1 MKKLAY
7 VTNIPTPYRDFRFR
21 ILKNQLEKQGIELE
35 VLYMAKTEPGRN
47 WDAEILA
54 KGYKAVFFKN
64 FGINISS
71 KRMFIHFNPGLFLY
85 LLRSKFD
92 YVIVGGISSPTHIL
106 SPYFTSSSKCIL
118 SVESNLNSERSDNR
132 ILGFIKEK
140 IIKKYDYF
148 QVTGKP
154 SVAYIE
160 KYYGDKLS
168 DEQVIYLKN
177 LINEEDF
184 LKSRPLKLENDK
196 IHLVIIGRLERV
208 KGIEEFLHGIS
219 LIDHSNINV
228 SIVGEGSQYD
238 LINEYIKEK
247 QLPAKLIGHIK
258 SDEISNWL
266 NSADAFVLPSISDP
280 SPLSPIE
287 ALYLGKPLLVSD
299 RIGNLND
306 VLVEGKNGFKFDIFS
321 KETVAKSISK
331 FISLSDDEKASF
343 SASSVQLYIDNFDP
357 EKQIEDYIRKV
368 IS

>member
-21 ILKNQLEKQGIELE
+21 LLSDQLEEQGVELE

-47 WDAEILA
+47 WDSESLA

-71 KRMFIHFNPGLFLY
+71 KRMFIHFNPGLLFY
-85 LLRSKFD
+85 LFRSRFD
-92 YVIVGGISSPTHIL
+92 YVVVGGISSPTHIL
-106 SPYFTSSSKCIL
+106 SPYFTSGSKCIL
-118 SVESNLNSERSDNR
+118 SVESNLNSERSDNK
-132 ILGFIKEK
+132 ILRFIKEK
-140 IIKKYDYF
+140 IMKKYDYF

-160 KYYGDKLS
+160 KYFGRKLS
-168 DEQVIYLKN
+168 DKQVIYLKN

-184 LKSRPLKLENDK
+184 LNSKPMKSESKK
-196 IHLVIIGRLERV
+196 THLVIIARLEKV
-208 KGIEEFLHGIS
+208 KGIEEFLSGIS
-219 LIDHSNINV
+219 LIDHSNINI
-228 SIVGEGSQYD
+228 SIVGEGSQYNSIRNY
-238 LINEYIKEK
+238 INEK
-247 QLPAKLIGHIK
+247 QLPVKLVGHVK
-258 SDEISNWL
+258 SDEISSWL

-306 VLVEGKNGFKFDIFS
+306 VLVDGKNGFKFDIFS
-321 KETVAKSISK
+321 NEDIAKSVSS
-331 FISLSDDEKASF
+331 FISLSDDEKGSF
-343 SASSVQLYIDNFDP
+343 SAYSAQLYRDNFSP
-357 EKQIEDYIRKV
+357 KKQIEDYIVKV
-368 IS
+368 MS

>member
-21 ILKNQLEKQGIELE
+21 ILKNQLEEQGVELE

-47 WDAEILA
+47 WDSQNLA
-54 KGYKAVFFKN
+54 KGYKAIYFKN
-64 FGINISS
+64 FGVNISS
-71 KRMFIHFNPGLFLY
+71 KRMFIHFNPGLLFY

-92 YVIVGGISSPTHIL
+92 YVVVGGISSPTHIL
-106 SPYFTSSSKCIL
+106 SPYFTSGSKCIL
-118 SVESNLNSERSDNR
+118 SVESNLNSERSDNKV
-132 ILGFIKEK
+132 LGFIKSK

-160 KYYGDKLS
+160 KYYDNKLS
-168 DEQVIYLKN
+168 DDQIIYLKN

-184 LKSRPLKLENDK
+184 LKSKPLKLENNK
-196 IHLVIIGRLERV
+196 IHLVIIARLEKV

-219 LIDHSNINV
+219 LIDHSNINL
-228 SIVGEGSQYD
+228 SIVGEGSQYNI
-238 LINEYIKEK
+238 INDYVKEK
-247 QLPAKLIGHIK
+247 RLPVKLVGHIK
-258 SDEISNWL
+258 SGEISSWL

-306 VLVEGKNGFKFDIFS
+306 VLVEGRNGFKFDIFS
-321 KETVAKSISK
+321 NESVAKSISK
-331 FISLSDDEKASF
+331 FIALSDDEKDSLSAF
-343 SASSVQLYIDNFDP
+343 SAQLYRDNFAP
-357 EKQIEDYIRKV
+357 KKQIEDYIRKV
-368 IS
+368 MS